1 MATTLEHVAV
11 GCNAATNALS
21 VSTSVVLSASA
32 SCHYCGAFAA
42 KNVVCLLSN
51 NQLNTA
57 NGSQSAPLKVLE
69 TLKHREVTAEA
80 SRLTSIKMQSDSP
93 SGDVEVLAG
102 DSQGR
107 VFLWIRALGGHWQVQ
122 KLSRE
127 EHKLPE
133 VAVAAVAIA
142 KTCSRTLYV
151 ATFSDGTLVVFGG
164 CKGEEPLLL
173 SRLDLGVKSIMETVD
188 VTVVYSKG
196 GKEESVLLAA
206 GGVDDKVHLFEVAG
220 GNDEVAKVL
229 ELEGHKG
236 WIRSLQFSS
245 QRAKVGEELI
255 LASASQDQRIRLW
268 KITSRSRVTDGAS
281 AGEVKEGFLAHG
293 SCTTY
298 TVSFDALLVGHE
310 DWATSVQWMNL
321 DGEMALLSS
330 SMDNTLIVWTKPADT
345 RGSWSPSLRV
355 GEMGGNGLLAAG
367 ALPTRDGR
375 LNLLSLGFGGQ
386 LERWEQQPTPLKL
399 FLPAISVNGHCSDVT
414 DLSWS
419 PCGDYLASV
428 SLDQTA
434 RVLAPSVSAENSST
448 LSPVVPPTEWYE
460 VSRAQVHGYDINC
473 ACFVLGQHS
482 TNDQFVSGAD
492 EKILRVFEAPD
503 EVKQLVRRL
512 NTSANGDKTSI
523 GTLEPLDRVV
533 QHAYL
538 PELSLTNKSAQT
550 ESALN
555 QEGGDGYAALDSLVS
570 LPVGDTLGRKTLWP
584 EQRKLYGHG
593 NELLSVTSSHAGDLI
608 ASACK
613 SREEQYA
620 AVRLWNTSD
629 WSEAQQPL
637 AGHKSSVVQ
646 VAFSP
651 NDQFL
656 LSVSRDRHF
665 CLYERDCKSR
675 GKFALVERIKAHRR
689 IIWSC
694 SWSPDSTEF
703 VLGSRDQSFSVWR
716 QTGGKWSQACEPI
729 TLESAVTAVAVSPIQ
744 DGDSAF
750 LLAVGLE
757 TGAIKFFRVPKCS
770 HDEEEA
776 TSIKCT
782 QVGEVPWELAPS
794 SAVLRLVWHP
804 EKSVLAAA
812 STDSSVRIFKVSL

>member
-1 MATTLEHVAV
+1 MASLEHVAV
-11 GCNAATNALS
+11 GCNAATNAFS
-21 VSTSVVLSASA
+21 VSTSIALASSA
-32 SCHYCGAFAA
+32 SCNYCGAFAA
-42 KNVVCLLSN
+42 KNVVCMLSN
-51 NQLNTA
+51 GLLNTA
-57 NGSQSAPLKVLE
+57 NGSQAVPLKILE
-69 TLKHREVTAEA
+69 TLKHQEVTADTT
-80 SRLTSIKMQSDSP
+80 RLTSINIKSDGQ
-93 SGDVEVLAG
+93 SGDVKVLAG

-107 VFLWIRALGGHWQVQ
+107 VFLWTRAVEGPWKVQ
-122 KLSRE
+122 KLSRD

-142 KTCSRTLYV
+142 KTSRRTLYV
-151 ATFSDGTLVVFGG
+151 ASFSNGTLVVFGG
-164 CKGEEPLLL
+164 CKEEELQLL
-173 SRLDLGVKSIMETVD
+173 SRLDLGVKSIMEAID
-188 VTVVYSKG
+188 VTVVDSKEN
-196 GKEESVLLAA
+196 KEESVLLAA
-206 GGVDDKVHLFEVAG
+206 GGVDGKVHLFEVAG
-220 GNDEVAKVL
+220 GNDTVTKIL

-245 QRAKVGEELI
+245 QKVKLGEEVI

-268 KITSRSRVTDGAS
+268 KVTPRSRVAEGEST
-281 AGEVKEGFLAHG
+281 GEVKEGFLALG
-293 SCTTY
+293 NCTKY
-298 TVSFDALLVGHE
+298 TVSFDALLLGHE
-310 DWATSVQWMNL
+310 DWVTSVQWMNL
-321 DGEMALLSS
+321 EGDMALLSS

-367 ALPTRDGR
+367 ALSTRDGC

-386 LERWEQQPTPLKL
+386 LERWEQQPASKL

-419 PCGDYLASV
+419 PGGDYLASV

-434 RVLAPSVSAENSST
+434 RVLAPSVLAKTSST
-448 LSPVVPPTEWYE
+448 VSPEWYE

-473 ACFVLGQHS
+473 GCFVMGEHS
-482 TNDQFVSGAD
+482 RNDQFVSGAD

-512 NTSANGDKTSI
+512 KSPDETTTEAPESQK
-523 GTLEPLDRVV
+523 RVV

-550 ESALN
+550 DSTLN
-555 QEGGDGYAALDSLVS
+555 HEGNGYATVNGSVA
-570 LPVGDTLGRKTLWP
+570 LPVGDTLSRKTLWP

-593 NELLSVTSSHAGDLI
+593 NELISVASSHAGDLI

-637 AGHKSSVVQ
+637 EGHKSSVVQ

-656 LSVSRDRHF
+656 LSVSRDRQF
-665 CLYERDCKSR
+665 CLYERDHNSD
-675 GKFALVERIKAHRR
+675 GKFTLIEHIKAHRR

-694 SWSPDSTEF
+694 SWSPDSSMF

-716 QTGGKWSQACEPI
+716 QTGRKWSQACEPI
-729 TLESAVTAVAVSPIQ
+729 TVESAVRAVAFSPIQ
-744 DGDSAF
+744 NDDSAF

-757 TGAIKFFRVPKCS
+757 TGAIKFFSVPKYS
-770 HDEEEA
+770 QDA
-776 TSIKCT
+776 TSITCT
-782 QVGEVPWELAPS
+782 LVGEIPWELAPS
-794 SAVLRLVWHP
+794 SAVLRLEWHP
-804 EKSVLAAA
+804 VKSVLAAA
-812 STDSSVRIFKVSL
+812 SSDNSVRIFKVISK

>member
-1 MATTLEHVAV
+1 MATLEHVAA
-11 GCNAATNALS
+11 GCNAATNAFS
-21 VSTSVVLSASA
+21 VGLGTDLAPNV
-32 SCHYCGAFAA
+32 SCDYCGAFAA

-51 NQLNTA
+51 SQLSTA
-57 NGSQSAPLKVLE
+57 NGSASAPLKILE
-69 TLKHREVTAEA
+69 TLKHQEVTAET
-80 SRLTSIKMQSDSP
+80 SRLTSIKLQSDGQ

-107 VFLWIRALGGHWQVQ
+107 VFLWTRAPEGPWNVQ

-127 EHKLPE
+127 EHTLPD

-142 KTCSRTLYV
+142 KTSRRALYV
-151 ATFSDGTLVVFGG
+151 ASFSNGTLAIFGA
-164 CKGEEPLLL
+164 CKEEEPLLL
-173 SRLDLGVKSIMETVD
+173 SRLDLGVKSIMEAMD
-188 VTVVYSKG
+188 VTVVNSKEDE
-196 GKEESVLLAA
+196 KEIVLLAA
-206 GGVDDKVHLFEVAG
+206 GGVNGKVHLFEVMGA
-220 GNDEVAKVL
+220 NEMITKVL

-236 WIRSLQFSS
+236 WIRSLQFNS
-245 QRAKVGEELI
+245 QRVEFGEGVI

-268 KITSRSRVTDGAS
+268 KVTPRSRVAEGVST
-281 AGEVKEGFLAHG
+281 GEVKEGFLAHG

-298 TVSFDALLVGHE
+298 TVSFDALLLGHE
-310 DWATSVQWMNL
+310 DWVTSVQWMNL

-345 RGSWSPSLRV
+345 LGSWSPSLRV

-367 ALPTRDGR
+367 ALPARDGR
-375 LNLLSLGFGGQ
+375 LNLLSLEFGGQ
-386 LERWEQQPTPLKL
+386 LERWEQQPKPSKL

-419 PCGDYLASV
+419 PHGDYLASV
-428 SLDQTA
+428 SLDQTT
-434 RVLAPSVSAENSST
+434 RVLAPLVLIENSST
-448 LSPVVPPTEWYE
+448 LSPEWYE

-473 ACFVLGQHS
+473 GCFVLGGHS

-503 EVKQLVRRL
+503 EVKRLVCRL
-512 NTSANGDKTSI
+512 KSPVNGDEPSTETS
-523 GTLEPLDRVV
+523 EPLDRVV

-550 ESALN
+550 DLN
-555 QEGGDGYAALDSLVS
+555 LNHEGGNGYATLNGLVA
-570 LPVGDTLGRKTLWP
+570 LPVGDTLARKTLWP

-593 NELLSVTSSHAGDLI
+593 NELISVTSSHAGDLI

-629 WSEAQQPL
+629 WSDAQQPL
-637 AGHKSSVVQ
+637 EGHKSSVVQ

-656 LSVSRDRHF
+656 LSVSRDRQF
-665 CLYERDCKSR
+665 CLYERDHNSD
-675 GKFALVERIKAHRR
+675 GKFTLVERIKAHRR

-694 SWSPDSTEF
+694 SWSPDSSVF

-716 QTGGKWSQACEPI
+716 QAGGKWIQACEPI
-729 TLESAVTAVAVSPIQ
+729 TVESAVRAVAFASIL
-744 DGDSAF
+744 DNDSAF

-757 TGAIKFFRVPKCS
+757 TGAVKFFRVPKYS
-770 HDEEEA
+770 QDA
-776 TSIKCT
+776 TSMTCT
-782 QVGEVPWELAPS
+782 LVGEVPWELAPS

-804 EKSVLAAA
+804 NKSVLAAA
-812 STDSSVRIFKVSL
+812 SSDSSVRIFKVNL